1 MNFHKWLIG
10 SAIAVSAVA
19 LAACGSDSSSNSSGD
34 NGGSSSSG
42 AVVIPVTSDSGWVA
56 VSGLGAEELSS
67 ETVRIKG
74 VASAIDTVTDNA
86 SVHLDS
92 LKFILKDASGKQVD
106 QLTLTLDGKTQLT
119 IANGIFSGAATG
131 NVATCSSDTSCTN
144 VNFSYNLSATINT
157 ASSALS
163 SCGEFKVYA
172 VAYGSDSS
180 NKVNVASDSATF
192 NRSQDYCNVAS
203 SSSAAVS
210 SSSAILMTSFTATLT
225 TETVGVIG
233 VDLDAQKTFASGEL
247 AANAD
252 AVDLILTYKNGTAA
266 LVNAQEYGL
275 TSSAVSQIG
284 EELSGNRSRDA
295 VNALSFTYGTL
306 GSTTGED
313 LFSNSVWVVKTPS
326 YNATTMKGFF
336 VLDAGIVST
345 GATVTVPLTI
355 WYVQ

>member
-42 AVVIPVTSDSGWVA
+42 TVIPVTSDSGWVA
-56 VSGLGAEELSS
+56 VSGFGAEELSS

-92 LKFILKDASGKQVD
+92 VKLILKDASGKQVD
-106 QLTLTLDGKTQLT
+106 QLTLTLDGVTQLT
-119 IANGIFSGAATG
+119 IANGIFSGVATG
-131 NVATCSSDTSCTN
+131 NTGTCSSDTSCTN
-144 VNFSYNLSATINT
+144 VNFSYNLSAAINT

-180 NKVNVASDSATF
+180 NKVKVASDSATF

-225 TETVGVIG
+225 TETIG
-233 VDLDAQKTFASGEL
+233 AIGIDLDAQKTYAGSEL

-275 TSSAVSQIG
+275 ASSAVSQIG

-295 VNALSFTYGTL
+295 VNALSFKYSTL

-345 GATVTVPLTI
+345 GATATVPLTV